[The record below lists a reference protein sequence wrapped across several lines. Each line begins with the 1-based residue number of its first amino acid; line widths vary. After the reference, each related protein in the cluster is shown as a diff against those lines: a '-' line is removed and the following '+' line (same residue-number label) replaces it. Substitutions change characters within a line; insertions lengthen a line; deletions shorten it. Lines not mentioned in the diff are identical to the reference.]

1 METDPSQRRQAIAMG
16 YIFAAGIGM
25 LLLQWLFA
33 TYNTVETI
41 PYSQF
46 EQLVTQDKVAE
57 VDVGNDSIQGKL
69 KQNEKLP
76 SGKSAFVT
84 ARVDPQFAEKLAQKG
99 IVVNG
104 VPSGGLIQTILSW
117 VVPALMFYLFWIF
130 MFRRIAERQGFGG
143 LMSIGKSRA
152 KVYVEKDT

>member
-104 VPSGGLIQTILSW
+104 VPSGGLI
-117 VVPALMFYLFWIF
+117 
-130 MFRRIAERQGFGG
+130 
-143 LMSIGKSRA
+143 
-152 KVYVEKDT
+152 